1 LELSGEPA
9 HSILNSDSQ
18 IRAVTQA
25 VSSRAPQVREARFS
39 DHSQIVEVALK
50 FDLYVGE
57 YADWAH
63 LWIDNPTYRE
73 LGGKCP
79 IGWVLESADGRLAGY
94 LGNVPLTYELNGQR
108 LIAAATRSWVVDSS
122 HRGYSLMLLSPYYQQ
137 SKVDLFLGTS
147 VNIHSAVATDV
158 FRNVRV
164 PVGAW
169 DRTLFWITHP
179 QGFAESY
186 CRKKGWVS
194 AKFLAHAMSLGFSVY
209 DRSRN
214 GRFRKM
220 AGQLPLDSAEAF
232 DDRFDAFW
240 AALREKKSGVLL
252 GIRNRET
259 LDWHFQI
266 PLQKKNAWI
275 YVLAGDRGLGG
286 YAVFLRQDRRQVG
299 LSCVSLADFQ
309 CLEQEKTAV
318 FFLTAVHTALQRC
331 REESIHML
339 ELIGLP
345 LALEKIAEQ
354 LSPYHRQLPNWTY
367 FYRTNNP
374 ALAETLKSPDVWEP
388 SLFDGDS
395 SL

>member
-1 LELSGEPA
+1 M
-9 HSILNSDSQ
+9 
-18 IRAVTQA
+18 TQA
-25 VSSRAPQVREARFS
+25 MSSRAPQVREARFS
-39 DHSQIVEVALK
+39 DHSEVVDIALK
-50 FDLYVGE
+50 FDLYLE
-57 YADWAH
+57 DYADWAH

-73 LGGKCP
+73 LGGKIP
-79 IGWVLESADGRLAGY
+79 IGWVLESAEGRLAGY
-94 LGNVPLTYELNGQR
+94 LGNVPLSYELNGQR
-108 LIAAATRSWVVDSS
+108 VMAAATRSWVVDRS

-137 SKVDLFLGTS
+137 SQVDLYLGTS
-147 VNIHSAVATDV
+147 VNIHSAVATDI

-179 QGFAESY
+179 RGFAESY
-186 CRKKGWVS
+186 CRKRGWVS

-240 AALREKKSGVLL
+240 AVLRKKKSGVLL
-252 GIRNRET
+252 GIRDRET
-259 LDWHFQI
+259 LDWHFKI

-275 YVLAGDRGLGG
+275 YGLKGDCGLAG

-309 CLEQEKTAV
+309 CLEPEKTGA
-318 FFLTAVHTALQRC
+318 FFLTAVHAALQRC

-345 LALEKIAEQ
+345 PALEKIAEQ

-374 ALAETLKSPDVWEP
+374 ALAEILKSPEVWEP